1 MTKLILSRSPFIEV
15 IGIAGEG
22 EEALKKVE
30 ELHPDVVTLDLMMP
44 GLDGLGFLA
53 KQMVSCPLPVIV
65 VSNASGQH
73 DLVLK
78 ALEAGAVDFVHKPS
92 ALANE
97 KILEMAEELIEKL
110 KMAAGIQLKRF
121 EPRPL
126 AQTPVTELKRAA
138 INEDERL
145 RMQAR
150 QRAAVNEDERLRM
163 QARQRAAI
171 NQDERLRMQ
180 ARQRAAI
187 NQVDAIVIG
196 ISTGGPQGLKYLIP
210 QLPEDFRIPIAVVLH
225 IPEGFTEM
233 YAARLDELSEL
244 TVREAKEGDHLQPGL
259 VLIAPGGQ
267 HLTLRRDAGGAV
279 AVHVDAQPLDR
290 THMPSVDVLFE
301 SAAETFGDRVLGI
314 VMTGMG
320 SDGSLGAARIKAQ
333 GGRIYTEAEE
343 TCVVYGMPAA
353 VVEAGLSDR
362 SIPLH
367 GLAQAMLEVACG
379 C

>member
-53 KQMVSCPLPVIV
+53 KQMVSLPLPVIV

-138 INEDERL
+138 I
-145 RMQAR
+145 
-150 QRAAVNEDERLRM
+150 NEDERLRM

-290 THMPSVDVLFE
+290 THMPS
-301 SAAETFGDRVLGI
+301 
-314 VMTGMG
+314 
-320 SDGSLGAARIKAQ
+320 
-333 GGRIYTEAEE
+333 GRNQNQSR
-343 TCVVYGMPAA
+343 
-353 VVEAGLSDR
+353 L
-362 SIPLH
+362 
-367 GLAQAMLEVACG
+367 
-379 C
+379 

>member
-1 MTKLILSRSPFIEV
+1 MKRILRVLVVDDSAYVRKTIKLILSRSPFIEV
-15 IGIAGEG
+15 IGIAGDG

-44 GLDGLGFLA
+44 GLDGLGFLQ
-53 KQMVSCPLPVIV
+53 KQMASRPLPVIL

-121 EPRPL
+121 EPTPL
-126 AQTPVTELKRAA
+126 MQTP
-138 INEDERL
+138 
-145 RMQAR
+145 
-150 QRAAVNEDERLRM
+150 QRAASKKSANKEVE
-163 QARQRAAI
+163 
-171 NQDERLRMQ
+171 
-180 ARQRAAI
+180 
-187 NQVDAIVIG
+187 AIVIG

-210 QLPEDFRIPIAVVLH
+210 QLPEDFGIPIAVVLH

-244 TVREAKEGDHLQPGL
+244 KVREAKEGDHLQPGL

-267 HLTLRRDAGGAV
+267 HLTFRREADGSV
-279 AVHVDAQPLDR
+279 AVHVDAHPPDR
-290 THMPSVDVLFE
+290 THTPSVDVLFE

-320 SDGSLGAARIKAQ
+320 SDGSQGAARIKAQ

-367 GLAQAMLEVACG
+367 RLAQAMLEVV
-379 C
+379 

>member
-1 MTKLILSRSPFIEV
+1 VKRVLRVLVVDDSAYVRKTIKLILSRSSFIEV
-15 IGIAGEG
+15 IGIAGDG

-30 ELHPDVVTLDLMMP
+30 ELQPDAVTLDLMMP

-53 KQMVSCPLPVIV
+53 KQMVSRPLPVIV

-78 ALEAGAVDFVHKPS
+78 ALETGAVDFVHKPS

-97 KILEMAEELIEKL
+97 KILEMADELIEKL
-110 KMAAGIQLKRF
+110 KMAASIRLKRF
-121 EPRPL
+121 EPTPL
-126 AQTPVTELKRAA
+126 VQNSVAALKGAA
-138 INEDERL
+138 IKEHERP

-150 QRAAVNEDERLRM
+150 QRAINE
-163 QARQRAAI
+163 
-171 NQDERLRMQ
+171 
-180 ARQRAAI
+180 
-187 NQVDAIVIG
+187 VDAIVIG
-196 ISTGGPQGLKYLIP
+196 ISTGGPQSLKYLIP
-210 QLPEDFRIPIAVVLH
+210 QLPEDFRIPIAVALH

-233 YAARLDELSEL
+233 YAAKLDELSEL
-244 TVREAKEGDHLQPGL
+244 KVREAKEGDHLEPGL
-259 VLIAPGGQ
+259 VLIAPGGR
-267 HLTLRRDAGGAV
+267 HLTFRREGDGSV

-320 SDGSLGAARIKAQ
+320 SDGSQGAARIKAR

-362 SIPLH
+362 AIPLH
-367 GLAQAMLEVACG
+367 RLAQAMLEVS
-379 C
+379 

>member
-97 KILEMAEELIEKL
+97 KILEMAEELIEKV

-121 EPRPL
+121 EPRSL
-126 AQTPVTELKRAA
+126 TQTPVTELKRAA
-138 INEDERL
+138 INE
-145 RMQAR
+145 
-150 QRAAVNEDERLRM
+150 
-163 QARQRAAI
+163 
-171 NQDERLRMQ
+171 DERLRMQ

-225 IPEGFTEM
+225 IPEGFTKM

-290 THMPSVDVLFE
+290 THMPSIDVLFE
-301 SAAETFGDRVLGI
+301 SAVETFGDRVLGI